1 MPRKAKLDAF
11 GLRHP
16 RKWPTFTPDQQ
27 ELIIG
32 FLASMRG
39 EAEKALVAA
48 RRLEAVAQADGE
60 TAGNA
65 AWWAYS
71 VRTID
76 WLLSRVPMRQLSLE
90 VKLAQ
95 EEGRLCP
102 VDSEPAT

>member
-1 MPRKAKLDAF
+1 MPRKPALDPN

-16 RKWPTFTPDQQ
+16 RKWPTFTPEQQ
-27 ELIIG
+27 HYIVG
-32 FLASMRG
+32 FLASMRA
-39 EAEKALVAA
+39 EAEKALASA

-76 WLLSRVPMRQLSLE
+76 WLLSRVPMRQMCLE
-90 VKLAQ
+90 IELAQ
-95 EEGRLCP
+95 KEGRLCLD
-102 VDSEPAT
+102 DSGPAT